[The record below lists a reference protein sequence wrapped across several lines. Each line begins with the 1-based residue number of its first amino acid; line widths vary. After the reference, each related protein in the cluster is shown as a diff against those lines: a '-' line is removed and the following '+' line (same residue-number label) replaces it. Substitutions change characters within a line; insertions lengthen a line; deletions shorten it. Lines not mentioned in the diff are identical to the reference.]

1 MTTTQK
7 EQPMNLIVPIPHSAI
22 SQMEP
27 ILDDAEGAHR
37 SNDTEDEFLVAM
49 VEVLDA
55 INAGKP
61 RKSGH
66 LMVTLKSRK
75 AVETLMKE
83 AEFRSYHCF
92 EQSQQAF
99 EKEERMYFLAI
110 KKSFDAIVKKCNA
123 ALVEAASQEVK

>member
-1 MTTTQK
+1 
-7 EQPMNLIVPIPHSAI
+7 MNLIVPIPHSAI
-22 SQMEP
+22 TQMAP
-27 ILDDAEGAHR
+27 ILDDAEAAR
-37 SNDTEDEFLVAM
+37 RINKTEDEFLVAM

-75 AVETLMKE
+75 AVETLMEE
-83 AEFRSYHCF
+83 AKYRSYHCF
-92 EQSQQAF
+92 EQSQQAYD
-99 EKEERMYFLAI
+99 KEERMYFLAI

-123 ALVEAASQEVK
+123 ALVEAAA